1 MGEDPLARD
10 YSLLGPE
17 GPLAIERG
25 LASAEWYKTP
35 IDRKRM
41 KELMKRSDGPATR
54 HTLIWLAILIGT
66 GVAGVVTWRSWWS
79 LPIFFVYGTFY
90 GSTADARWH
99 ETGHGTA
106 FKTDWK
112 NQAVY
117 QIACFMLLREPE
129 PRRWSHARHH
139 TDTIIVGRDP
149 EIITPRPPNVF
160 GVLVDFFS
168 LKSAPK
174 EFTGIVRHA
183 LGRVSAEEATYIPE
197 SEQAKMAKVA
207 RIWLV
212 IFAVVAVITVITRS
226 WLPVLLI
233 GGPKIYGAWFQLY
246 VGLTQHVGLADDVL
260 DYRLNT
266 RTIYMNPLFRFMYW
280 NMNYHVEHH
289 MYPMV
294 PYHNLP
300 ALHREIASDCP
311 PAYHGTI
318 SVYRE
323 MVATLRQQLT
333 DNSVVIHRTLPTALP
348 PASA

>member
-1 MGEDPLARD
+1 MARD
-10 YSLLGPE
+10 YSLVGPE
-17 GPLAIERG
+17 SHRATERG
-25 LASAEWYKTP
+25 LASAEWYKSP
-35 IDRKRM
+35 VPRKRM
-41 KELMKRSDGPATR
+41 KELMQRCDGPATR
-54 HTLIWLAILIGT
+54 DTLIWFAIIIGT
-66 GVAGVVTWRSWWS
+66 GVAGVLTWRSWWS

-90 GSTADARWH
+90 GSTSDSRWH

-112 NQAVY
+112 NRFVY
-117 QIACFMLLREPE
+117 QIACFMMLREPE
-129 PRRWSHARHH
+129 LRRWSHARHH

-149 EIITPRPPNVF
+149 EIITPRPPKLF
-160 GVLVDFFS
+160 GVLVDFLA

-174 EFTGIVRHA
+174 EFVGLFRHA
-183 LGRVSAEEATYIPE
+183 FGRVSEDEKVYIPE

-207 RIWLV
+207 RIWLA
-212 IFAVVAVITVITRS
+212 IFAALVVVTVITRS

-233 GGPKIYGAWFQLY
+233 GGPKIYGAWFQLF

-260 DYRLNT
+260 DHRLNS

-294 PYHNLP
+294 PYYNLP
-300 ALHREIASDCP
+300 ALHREIAADCP
-311 PAYHGTI
+311 PAYRGTI
-318 SVYRE
+318 RVYRE
-323 MVATLRQQLT
+323 MLATLRRQLT
-333 DNSVVIHRTLPTALP
+333 DASVVIDRPLPVALP